1 MVKTNDQLR
10 ERNKVESYKRTVDAS
25 DDWWESKLKLQQVI
39 KHGHLLLVHSVVIF
53 FEDVDNE
60 IPEENEEENMRNDV
74 HILNDVHIDG
84 NSQKRKTSEIST
96 SHFKTERKNP
106 QSKLKRLQNCP

>member
-1 MVKTNDQLR
+1 
-10 ERNKVESYKRTVDAS
+10 
-25 DDWWESKLKLQQVI
+25 
-39 KHGHLLLVHSVVIF
+39 
-53 FEDVDNE
+53 
-60 IPEENEEENMRNDV
+60 MRNDV

-106 QSKLKRLQNCP
+106 QSKLKRLQNCPVK